1 MARTQKHRECPFCR
15 KKMIDVDYKDAAG
28 LAKYLTAWAKIRAR
42 KDTGACAKHQRR
54 LAEAIKQARFLALL
68 PYTTR

>member
-1 MARTQKHRECPFCR
+1 MARTQKRKECLFCR
-15 KKMIDVDYKDAAG
+15 KKMIDIDYKDSTL
-28 LAKYLTAWAKIRAR
+28 LARYLTAWAKIRTR

-54 LAEAIKQARFLALL
+54 LADAIKRARYLAIL

>member
-1 MARTQKHRECPFCR
+1 MARPQKHRECTFCR
-15 KKMIDVDYKDAAG
+15 KKMIDVDYKDPAA
-28 LAKYLTAWAKIRAR
+28 LSRYLTAWAKIRPR

-54 LAEAIKQARFLALL
+54 LADAIKRARTLALL